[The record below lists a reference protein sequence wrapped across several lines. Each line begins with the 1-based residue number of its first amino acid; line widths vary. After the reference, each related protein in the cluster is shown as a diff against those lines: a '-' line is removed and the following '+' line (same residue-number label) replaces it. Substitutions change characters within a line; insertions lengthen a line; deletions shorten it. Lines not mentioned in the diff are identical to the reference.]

1 MIYCDED
8 KYKNSVV
15 LDDKMI
21 KRLESKLS
29 IRCLYGGLIGSRI
42 YLGGG
47 NGDYDLGIRFIGN
60 SYEHF
65 NEGISSNL
73 DIHGFSLNAESL
85 QRLTGCISHKIE
97 FPTFYTAYR
106 RMPEDDKCIELF
118 RIFSSDYIWDSGYL
132 VSHIEEILREI
143 SPLIIFDYLFSRV
156 AGNLETYISNGF
168 ISDKRFIRMMY
179 NINSMLWMLEKRSYP
194 YLNISQMVEHYQCG
208 VVKSFVLELIQKRS
222 ICSKYRKTIN
232 VNLDKRVE
240 TYIKV
245 IMKEIAKEIREID
258 PNVFFIDLDKSS
270 FLGKIVHRENI

>member
-1 MIYCDED
+1 MFIW
-8 KYKNSVV
+8 
-15 LDDKMI
+15 
-21 KRLESKLS
+21 
-29 IRCLYGGLIGSRI
+29 RI
-42 YLGGG
+42 DWFENIFRGG